1 MTDPAD
7 FIRTNTT
14 PATPPLVP
22 QVTLQLVKSMALLRQ
37 KLEQEAGG
45 HDVHPPYWACAWP
58 GGQALARYLLDYPG
72 IVAGKSVLDFGSG
85 SGVTAIAAALAG
97 ARDVLAADIDPFAVA
112 AIGINAAANG
122 VRIDVTG
129 EDIIGQDGG
138 WQIILVGDMFYE
150 PVLTQRLLA
159 WLATM
164 TKRGAHVLAGD
175 AGRNC
180 LPSSGLEK
188 LKTYSVTTR
197 RELEEADFVV
207 SSVYRLLG

>member
-7 FIRTNTT
+7 FIRANTT

-22 QVTLQLVKSMALLRQ
+22 RITLQLAKAMALLRQ

-45 HDVHPPYWACAWP
+45 NDVHPPYWACAWP
-58 GGQALARYLLDYPG
+58 GGQALARYLLDHPG

-85 SGVTAIAAALAG
+85 CGVTAIAAALAG
-97 ARDVLAADIDPFAVA
+97 ARDVLAADLDPFAVA
-112 AIGINAAANG
+112 AIRINAAVNG
-122 VRIDVTG
+122 VKVEVTG

-150 PVLTQRLLA
+150 PVLTERLLA
-159 WLATM
+159 WLAAC
-164 TKRGAHVLAGD
+164 TKRGACVLAGD

-180 LPSSGLEK
+180 LPGSGLEK
-188 LKTYSVTTR
+188 LATYSVTTR